1 MKLSILFLA
10 FCENCTWEILPMLIG
25 AWLLGWL
32 FWWLFNRPKYQ
43 NRITTLENEMGALHT
58 KVTAAPMVNIDT
70 DLEQL
75 NAELAAANQSNESIN
90 ANLLRLKGDLNESQ
104 SRHNSLNIELEK
116 LNRELIDVKKE
127 NLDLELKL
135 QACKDDQGKSTVQP
149 VVAVSDDGPGQDD
162 SNDASSD
169 TPDAGYTK
177 KSIYVGLLKSSNLKI
192 VEGVGPKI
200 ESLMN
205 AAGIKSWSDLASA
218 PPSKIQT
225 ILDEA
230 GPRYRVHDPKT
241 WPEQARLANEDKWEE
256 LIAFQKDLSGG
267 KAGVKDAKSASKVE
281 KLFMKA
287 RGIKAF
293 APDDLKIVEGIGPKI
308 EGLLKADGIGNWTD
322 LSNAKLEFIKGVLAA
337 AGERYRLADP
347 STWPKQ
353 AGLAAA
359 GKWEEL
365 KAYQDRLKGGKE

>member
-32 FWWLFNRPKYQ
+32 FWWLLNRPKYQ
-43 NRITTLENEMGALHT
+43 ERITTLENEMGALHT
-58 KVTAAPMVNIDT
+58 KVTAAPIVRSGSDA
-70 DLEQL
+70 DLLKLNEQL
-75 NAELAAANQSNESIN
+75 NAANLTNESIN
-90 ANLLRLKGDLNESQ
+90 ANLLRIKSDLDESQ
-104 SRHNSLNIELEK
+104 SRHNSLNVEVEK

-127 NLDLELKL
+127 NLDLELAL
-135 QACKDDQGKSTVQP
+135 QACKDAQSKATVQP
-149 VVAVSDDGPGQDD
+149 VVAISNDGPGPDD
-162 SNDASSD
+162 ANAGLSSNPPTS
-169 TPDAGYTK
+169 T
-177 KSIYVGLLKSSNLKI
+177 KSIYAGLLNPDDLKI

-200 ESLMN
+200 ESLMYK
-205 AAGIKSWSDLASA
+205 AGIKSWSDLATSS
-218 PPSKIQT
+218 PSTIQT
-225 ILDEA
+225 ILDKA

-241 WPEQARLANEDKWEE
+241 WPEQARLANENKWEE

-267 KAGVKDAKSASKVE
+267 KVSDKDGKSQSKVQ
-281 KLFMKA
+281 KLIMKA

-308 EGLLKADGIGNWTD
+308 EGLLKADGIANWTD
-322 LSNAKLEFIKGVLAA
+322 LSNAKIDFIKGILAT

-353 AGLAAA
+353 AGLAAT